1 MATTTLQ
8 TARRE
13 FAAYLGYGDMVGK
26 DGSAWTT
33 TTDITASTSIIST
46 ELRDYGFDDFVD
58 AGSGDDIFEGLWVII
73 HGSNNAQTVR
83 RIKSYDAS
91 AGQITVTG
99 TNLAAESGSTDFEIH
114 RSSPTLLREILN
126 TARVLACPALY
137 LPVSRSTFT
146 SVHQQRYDVPPVI
159 IGKPF
164 AIYLEKG
171 IASTGHANNILSN
184 PGFEDWTGSSPD
196 SWSATTLDTAEETST
211 TNPYNFAVFREQ
223 SSVRAT
229 SQTGSTGTLLQSISS
244 PGTHSGQRISF
255 SIWVHCVTESKVR
268 THILINSTAN
278 TGTSSDGGEHKGT
291 GWELL
296 THYEDAPITLSTLS
310 IGVQVDSDA
319 TDNTEFYI
327 DEAIAIVGPS
337 RPAEEIG
344 RQLYDWEYIPRVD
357 GTELRNQV
365 SFRYTLPENYLIRF
379 EGKAYLSSVS
389 SETDTFEIGSP
400 ETQLLYAYALQELYR
415 RNIQRTPDIDEAFE
429 TRQLRRAEIDIER
442 LTMYAP
448 TYRRRQLTIPGW
460 VR

>member
-1 MATTTLQ
+1 M
-8 TARRE
+8 
-13 FAAYLGYGDMVGK
+13 
-26 DGSAWTT
+26 
-33 TTDITASTSIIST
+33 
-46 ELRDYGFDDFVD
+46 
-58 AGSGDDIFEGLWVII
+58 
-73 HGSNNAQTVR
+73 
-83 RIKSYDAS
+83 
-91 AGQITVTG
+91 
-99 TNLAAESGSTDFEIH
+99 
-114 RSSPTLLREILN
+114 
-126 TARVLACPALY
+126 
-137 LPVSRSTFT
+137 
-146 SVHQQRYDVPPVI
+146 
-159 IGKPF
+159 
-164 AIYLEKG
+164 
-171 IASTGHANNILSN
+171 
-184 PGFEDWTGSSPD
+184 
-196 SWSATTLDTAEETST
+196 
-211 TNPYNFAVFREQ
+211 
-223 SSVRAT
+223 
-229 SQTGSTGTLLQSISS
+229 
-244 PGTHSGQRISF
+244 
-255 SIWVHCVTESKVR
+255 TESKVR